1 MPPSRTK
8 RQKTS
13 AETTSERATETKTTT
28 RDGTDASRGKMMTTG
43 TETGGGDSKASS
55 EATTMRVNADAEQSY
70 DDLTGAALTGIEA
83 HAIEAEAELKTARER
98 AASAQTTP
106 TKEGGGEGA
115 GEPTRGVAPRGRL

>member
-1 MPPSRTK
+1 MAPSRTK
-8 RQKTS
+8 RQKTTV
-13 AETTSERATETKTTT
+13 ETTSGTKTDEARPT
-28 RDGTDASRGKMMTTG
+28 RDGTDGSRGKTMTNG

-55 EATTMRVNADAEQSY
+55 EATTMRVNAEAEQSY

-106 TKEGGGEGA
+106 TKEGA
-115 GEPTRGVAPRGRL
+115 GTVRGSRAWCRPRGRL

>member
-1 MPPSRTK
+1 
-8 RQKTS
+8 
-13 AETTSERATETKTTT
+13 
-28 RDGTDASRGKMMTTG
+28 MTTG

-98 AASAQTTP
+98 AASAQTRYAACSERAT
-106 TKEGGGEGA
+106 TV
-115 GEPTRGVAPRGRL
+115 RGVWRVRRHGEWHASIAR

>member
-13 AETTSERATETKTTT
+13 AETTAETKTDEARTT

-83 HAIEAEAELKTARER
+83 HAIEAEAELKTCLLYTSPSPRDKR
-98 AASAQTTP
+98 QCRMPSSA
-106 TKEGGGEGA
+106 
-115 GEPTRGVAPRGRL
+115 